1 MCKIDDVTKM
11 KPMLITNFN
20 IKTKPDKNLEF
31 MQTIGS
37 IIVGLR
43 KAKGCMSIDFQQNDQ
58 DEDQFYLRFQWQN
71 SALFKALLLSK
82 EYDIF
87 EGAIMILCEPPI
99 VEISDVNTIIKIDM
113 HKEQN
118 IDLRNLINSQLRF
131 VTEKP
136 FKKNENENEKNE
148 LNP

>member
-1 MCKIDDVTKM
+1 
-11 KPMLITNFN
+11 
-20 IKTKPDKNLEF
+20 

-43 KAKGCMSIDFQQNDQ
+43 KANGCMSVDFQQNDQ
-58 DEDQFYLRFQWQN
+58 DEDQFYLRFHWQN
-71 SALFKALLLSK
+71 SAFFKALLLSK

-87 EGAIMILCEPPI
+87 EGAIKILCEPPI
-99 VEISDVNTIIKIDM
+99 VEISDMNTIIKIDM

-118 IDLRNLINSQLRF
+118 IDLRTLINSQLRF

-136 FKKNENENEKNE
+136 SKRNKNENSKNE
-148 LNP
+148 HKQ